1 MTSIT
6 IERSGGALKSNATTA
21 PHSDV
26 LRIVSPRLSA
36 DLYCDGALPANDI
49 VMSRVAHW
57 RGQGYVPEDACVL
70 ALMYPNESP
79 LAIPLTTSKTTPDA
93 ISPVQFPRL
102 RDHTSGLRNTEPFP
116 ALMDPTPGIYPIVDQ
131 LSDLEALMAAGA
143 RIIQL
148 RIKSDRL
155 TPDIERTI
163 HQAVAL
169 CQHHPKC
176 QLFINDYWQTA
187 IAAGAYGVH
196 LGQEDLLTADL
207 QALQTAGVR
216 LGVSSHAFWEV
227 ARAITVAPSYVAC
240 GPLFPT
246 RAKKM
251 PWMAQGIDNLRYWVR
266 VIPYPVIGIGGVNDG
281 NLREIH
287 DTGCASASII
297 AAIVSAANP
306 AKEFQRLQQLWTNYS
321 TGAST
326 TNDTVGPS
334 SRIGRIAKPT
344 LSALL

>member
-6 IERSGGALKSNATTA
+6 IERSVAAGPSGTTSSS
-21 PHSDV
+21 PCDL
-26 LRIVSPRLSA
+26 LRIVSSRLSA
-36 DLYCDGALPANDI
+36 DLSLNGALPADTL
-49 VMSRVAHW
+49 VMSRIAHW
-57 RGQGYVPEDACVL
+57 RSQGYVPEDACVL
-70 ALMYPNESP
+70 ALMYPDEPPAATPTAPSVATS
-79 LAIPLTTSKTTPDA
+79 LAP
-93 ISPVQFPRL
+93 FPYL
-102 RDHTSGLRNTEPFP
+102 HDHTSGVRNTAPFP
-116 ALMDPTPGIYPIVDQ
+116 TLVNPTPGIYPIVDQ
-131 LSDLEALMAAGA
+131 LSDLQALMAAGA

-155 TPDIERTI
+155 TPDIERAI

-169 CQHHPKC
+169 NRHHPQC

-187 IAAGAYGVH
+187 IEAGAYGVH

-227 ARAITVAPSYVAC
+227 ARAISVAPSYVAC

-251 PWMAQGIDNLRYWVR
+251 PWIAQGIDNLRYWVR
-266 VIPYPVIGIGGVNDG
+266 AIPYPVIGIGGVHDG

-306 AKEFQRLQQLWTNYS
+306 AKEFQRLQQLWMNYS
-321 TGAST
+321 TGSST
-326 TNDTVGPS
+326 INDTVGPS
-334 SRIGRIAKPT
+334 RRIGRIAKPT
-344 LSALL
+344 LSELL

>member
-6 IERSGGALKSNATTA
+6 IERSVASRPSSTTSSS
-21 PHSDV
+21 PCDV
-26 LRIVSPRLSA
+26 LRIVSSRLSA
-36 DLYCDGALPANDI
+36 DLHLNGGLPADSL
-49 VMSRVAHW
+49 VMSRIAYW
-57 RGQGYVPEDACVL
+57 CGQGYVPEDASVL
-70 ALMYPNESP
+70 ALMYPNEP
-79 LAIPLTTSKTTPDA
+79 DGTTPIA
-93 ISPVQFPRL
+93 PPVATSLAQFPNL
-102 RDHTSGLRNTEPFP
+102 HDHTSGLRNTAPFP

-155 TPDIERTI
+155 TLDIERAI

-169 CQHHPKC
+169 SHHHPQC

-187 IAAGAYGVH
+187 IEAGAYGVH

-207 QALQTAGVR
+207 QALQTTGIR

-251 PWMAQGIDNLRYWVR
+251 PWIAQGIDNLRYWVR
-266 VIPYPVIGIGGVNDG
+266 AIPYPVIGIGGVHDG

-306 AKEFQRLQQLWTNYS
+306 AKEFQRLQQLWAAYPKPFMSS
-321 TGAST
+321 TVTSKQ
-326 TNDTVGPS
+326 PS
-334 SRIGRIAKPT
+334 IESVPIAKPT
-344 LSALL
+344 LNELL

>member
-6 IERSGGALKSNATTA
+6 IERSVASGPSSTTSSS
-21 PHSDV
+21 PCDL
-26 LRIVSPRLSA
+26 LRIVSSRLSA
-36 DLYCDGALPANDI
+36 DLSLNGALPADTL
-49 VMSRVAHW
+49 VMSRIAHW
-57 RGQGYVPEDACVL
+57 RSQGYVPEDACVL
-70 ALMYPNESP
+70 ALMYPDEPPAATPTAPSGATS
-79 LAIPLTTSKTTPDA
+79 LAP
-93 ISPVQFPRL
+93 FPYL
-102 RDHTSGLRNTEPFP
+102 HDHTSGVRNTAPFP
-116 ALMDPTPGIYPIVDQ
+116 TLVNPTPGIYPIVDQ
-131 LSDLEALMAAGA
+131 LSDLQALMAAGA

-155 TPDIERTI
+155 TPDIERAI

-169 CQHHPKC
+169 NRHHPQC

-187 IAAGAYGVH
+187 IEAGAYGVH

-227 ARAITVAPSYVAC
+227 ARAISVAPSYVAC

-251 PWMAQGIDNLRYWVR
+251 PWIAQGIDNLRYWVR
-266 VIPYPVIGIGGVNDG
+266 PIPYPVIGIGGVHDG

-306 AKEFQRLQQLWTNYS
+306 AKEFQRLQQLWMNYS
-321 TGAST
+321 TGSST
-326 TNDTVGPS
+326 INDTVGPS
-334 SRIGRIAKPT
+334 RRIGRIAKPT
-344 LSALL
+344 LSELL